1 MSLLL
6 ASIILYSSQTGVP
19 VGIARGLMM
28 SESGGD
34 TTAVSRTGDLG
45 AWQLNPR
52 YHNWFREAYNAGW
65 QFDEK
70 DVEASTRIALRY
82 LAALHRQFGTWTR
95 ALEAYKCGP
104 YRKVEDIPEHIKK
117 LCRKIV
123 REGLK

>member
-6 ASIILYSSQTGVP
+6 AFIILYSSQTGVP

-34 TTAVSRTGDLG
+34 VTAVSRTGDLG

-52 YHNWFREAYNAGW
+52 YHDYFRWRFNAGW
-65 QFDEK
+65 DFEEVN
-70 DVEASTRIALRY
+70 VEASTRISLRY

-117 LCRKIV
+117 LCRQIV

>member
-34 TTAVSRTGDLG
+34 VTAVSRTGDLG
-45 AWQLNPR
+45 AWQLNPK
-52 YHNWFREAYNAGW
+52 YHDYFRWRFNAGW
-65 QFDEK
+65 EFHEQN
-70 DVEASTRIALRY
+70 VEASSRIALRY
-82 LAALHRQFGTWTR
+82 LASLHQRFGTWTR

-104 YRKVEDIPEHIKK
+104 SGTAPEHIVL

-123 REGLK
+123 REGLR

>member
-1 MSLLL
+1 
-6 ASIILYSSQTGVP
+6 
-19 VGIARGLMM
+19 MM

-52 YHNWFREAYNAGW
+52 YHAWFREAYNAGW

-70 DVEASTRIALRY
+70 DVESSTRIALRY

-104 YRKVEDIPEHIKK
+104 YRRVEDIPEHIKV

-123 REGLK
+123 REQPHE

>member
-6 ASIILYSSQTGVP
+6 ASLIFYSSQTGVP
-19 VGIARGLMM
+19 IGVAVGLML
-28 SESGGD
+28 SESGGHLR
-34 TTAVSRTGDLG
+34 AVSSTGDLG

-52 YHNWFREAYNAGW
+52 YHDWFRWRFNAGW

-104 YRKVEDIPEHIKK
+104 ERKVEDIPEHIKK
-117 LCRKIV
+117 LSRKIV

>member
-1 MSLLL
+1 VSLLL

-34 TTAVSRTGDLG
+34 VTAVSRTGDLG

-52 YHNWFREAYNAGW
+52 YHAWFRDTYNAGW
-65 QFDEK
+65 EFEEQN
-70 DVEASTRIALRY
+70 VEASTRISLRY
-82 LAALHRQFGTWTR
+82 LAELHRRFGTWTK

-104 YRKVEDIPEHIKK
+104 SGTAPEHIVL

-123 REGLK
+123 KEGLK

>member
-1 MSLLL
+1 
-6 ASIILYSSQTGVP
+6 
-19 VGIARGLMM
+19 M

-34 TTAVSRTGDLG
+34 VTAVSRTGDLG

-52 YHNWFREAYNAGW
+52 YHDYFRWRFNAGW
-65 QFDEK
+65 DFEETN
-70 DVEASTRIALRY
+70 VEASTRISLRY

-104 YRKVEDIPEHIKK
+104 SGTAPEHIVL

-123 REGLK
+123 REGLR

>member
-34 TTAVSRTGDLG
+34 VTAVSRTGDLG

-52 YHNWFREAYNAGW
+52 YHDYFRWRFNAGW
-65 QFDEK
+65 EFDEVN
-70 DVEASTRIALRY
+70 VEASTRISLRY
-82 LAALHRQFGTWTR
+82 LASLHRRFGTWTR

-104 YRKVEDIPEHIKK
+104 DRKVEDVPKDIVL
-117 LCRKIV
+117 LCRQIV

>member
-34 TTAVSRTGDLG
+34 VTAVSRTGDLG

-52 YHNWFREAYNAGW
+52 YHDYFRWRFNAGW
-65 QFDEK
+65 EFEEVN
-70 DVEASTRIALRY
+70 VEASTRISLRY
-82 LAALHRQFGTWTR
+82 LASLHRQFGTWTR

-104 YRKVEDIPEHIKK
+104 SKSAPEHIVL
-117 LCRKIV
+117 LCRQIV